1 MSEQNPNFVQRQR
14 DAELAYNLQL
24 VDQAEAALKELRER
38 LTSDIPAYRRTAE
51 SHMDAASRKM
61 LHDVE
66 ENVWELC
73 LDITH
78 HHSTGIWE
86 KVDRKA

>member
-24 VDQAEAALKELRER
+24 VDQAEAALEELRTR

-51 SHMDAASRKM
+51 SHMNAASRKI

-66 ENVWELC
+66 DSVWMLSFEI
-73 LDITH
+73 DQKH
-78 HHSTGIWE
+78 Y
-86 KVDRKA
+86 RK